1 MVGGVR
7 ICKNAPG
14 LVGSNHSCE
23 LICMLSILKK
33 IKKHQLS
40 LSLSLA
46 LSLLYVYAEY
56 SAHTHTSPYSKTVDK
71 RK

>member
-33 IKKHQLS
+33 DQKASTLPV
-40 LSLSLA
+40 SLA